1 MLRQELNDALK
12 EAMKARETRAVSTIR
27 LILAALKDRDIAA
40 RGSGNLDGLSDP
52 EILELLKTMIRQ
64 RRESIQTFEAG
75 GRVDLAQQETEEIAV
90 IERFLP
96 EQIEGNAM
104 ETAIKE
110 VVGELG
116 AKTIKDMGK
125 TIQALKAKYAGRMD
139 FSKASAIV
147 KQMLGGAG

>member
-12 EAMKARETRAVSTIR
+12 AGMKARETRAVSTIR
-27 LILAALKDRDIAA
+27 LILAALKDRDIAV
-40 RGSGNLDGLSDP
+40 RSSGNMEGLSDP

-75 GRVDLAQQETEEIAV
+75 GRVDRAQQEGEEIAV
-90 IERFLP
+90 IERVQPAQLDD
-96 EQIEGNAM
+96 AA
-104 ETAIKE
+104 TAAAIKE
-110 VVGELG
+110 VVAELG

-125 TIQALKAKYAGRMD
+125 TIQALKAKYAGQMD

-147 KQMLGGAG
+147 KQMLTGG

>member
-1 MLRQELNDALK
+1 MLRQELNDSLK
-12 EAMKARETRAVSTIR
+12 AAMKARDARAVSTIR

-40 RGSGNLDGLSDP
+40 RGAGNLDGLSVP

-64 RRESIQTFEAG
+64 RRESIQAYESG
-75 GRVDLAQQETEEIAV
+75 GRVDLAQQEAEEIAV

-96 EQIEGNAM
+96 AQIEGEAM
-104 ETAIKE
+104 AAAIKE
-110 VVGELG
+110 AVAEVD

-139 FSKASAIV
+139 FAKASAII
-147 KQMLGGAG
+147 KAMLTGA

>member
-12 EAMKARETRAVSTIR
+12 GALKGRDSRAVGTIR

-40 RGSGNLDGLSDP
+40 RGGGNADGLSDP
-52 EILELLKTMIRQ
+52 DILELLKTMIRQ
-64 RRESIQTFEAG
+64 RRESIESFESG
-75 GRVDLAQQETEEIAV
+75 SRVDLARQEAEEIAV

-96 EQIEGNAM
+96 EQIQGEAM
-104 ETAIKE
+104 EAAITE
-110 VVGELG
+110 AIEGLG

-139 FSKASAIV
+139 FAKASAIV
-147 KQMLGGAG
+147 KQRLTGTP

>member
-1 MLRQELNDALK
+1 MLRDRLSDALK
-12 EAMKARETRAVSTIR
+12 EALKAKEARRVSTLR

-40 RGSGNLDGLSDP
+40 RGSGNPDGLADP

-75 GRVDLAQQETEEIAV
+75 GRVDLAQQETEEIAI

-104 ETAIKE
+104 ESAIKE
-110 VVGELG
+110 IVGELG

-147 KQMLGGAG
+147 KQMLTGAG

>member
-12 EAMKARETRAVSTIR
+12 VAMKAREARAVSTVR

-40 RGSGNLDGLSDP
+40 RGSGNPDGLTDP
-52 EILELLKTMIRQ
+52 DILELLKTMIRQ

-75 GRVDLAQQETEEIAV
+75 GRSDLVAQESEEIKV

-96 EQIEGNAM
+96 EQIEGEAM
-104 ETAIKE
+104 QAAINE
-110 VVGELG
+110 VVDELG

-147 KQMLGGAG
+147 KQRLTGAG

>member
-12 EAMKARETRAVSTIR
+12 EAMKAREARAVSTVR

-40 RGSGNLDGLSDP
+40 RSSGNMDGLSDP

-75 GRVDLAQQETEEIAV
+75 GRVDLAQQEGEEIAV

-96 EQIEGNAM
+96 AQLDDAATEA
-104 ETAIKE
+104 AVKE
-110 VVGELG
+110 VVAELD

-125 TIQALKAKYAGRMD
+125 TIQALKAKYAGQMD

-147 KQMLGGAG
+147 KRLLTGG

>member
-1 MLRQELNDALK
+1 MLRQKLNEALK
-12 EAMKARETRAVSTIR
+12 AAMRAKDERRVSTTR

-40 RGSGNLDGLSDP
+40 RGSGNPDGLADP

-75 GRVDLAQQETEEIAV
+75 GRVDLAQQETEEIAI

-104 ETAIKE
+104 ESAIKE
-110 VVGELG
+110 IVGELG

-147 KQMLGGAG
+147 KQMLTGAG